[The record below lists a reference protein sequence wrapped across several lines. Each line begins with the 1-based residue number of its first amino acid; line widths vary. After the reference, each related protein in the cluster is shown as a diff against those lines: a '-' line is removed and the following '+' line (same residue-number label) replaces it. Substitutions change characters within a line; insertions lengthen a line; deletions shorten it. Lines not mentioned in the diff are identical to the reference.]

1 LNNTDSNRAGRYVSQ
16 PGGYK
21 AFVPN
26 PLPPEPPGL
35 MDEEIIRLL
44 SLADQNTGRLDG
56 ACYAVPDTELFI
68 KTIAKMYVRKE
79 AVDSS
84 RIEGTRASLIDELEL
99 EAGLPVSSGT
109 TDADEIRNYIEAMNY
124 GLKRLEKLPL
134 CLRLLRE
141 IHEKL
146 LSGVRGYN
154 RSPGQFRKSQN
165 WIGPPGSAINTATYI
180 PPPVPEMNEAL
191 DAFEKFLH
199 KASNI
204 PALIK
209 IGLLH
214 AQFEMIHPFLDG
226 NGRIGRLL
234 ITLYLCQ
241 QKILSQ
247 PLLYLSKV
255 LSQSRQEYYE
265 LLSQIGKNGN
275 WEQWLKFYL
284 RAVVIAAEDASAKI
298 KEIVLLRNRHRQ
310 LIIDNMQS
318 RAKSALIVLESLFSQ
333 PLISLGKVAELLNVS
348 NQTANTLLKDFVEIG
363 ILTEQTG
370 KKRNRVYMYKDY
382 VQMFMD

>member
-1 LNNTDSNRAGRYVSQ
+1 MANTDLNRAGKYISQ
-16 PGGYK
+16 PSGYK
-21 AFVPN
+21 AFIPN
-26 PLPPEPPGL
+26 PLPPDSSL
-35 MDEEIIRLL
+35 IMDEEIIRLL
-44 SLADQNTGRLDG
+44 SLADQNIGRLDG
-56 ACYAVPDTELFI
+56 VCYAVPDTELFI

-84 RIEGTRASLIDELEL
+84 QIEGTRASLIDELEL
-99 EAGLPVSSGT
+99 EAGLPASSGS

-124 GLKRLEKLPL
+124 GLKRLEELPL

-146 LSGVRGYN
+146 LSGVRGHN

-180 PPPVPEMNEAL
+180 PPPVPQMNEAL
-191 DAFEKFLH
+191 DALEKFLH
-199 KASNI
+199 KADSI
-204 PALIK
+204 PVLIK

-255 LSQSRQEYYE
+255 LSQSRQEYSG
-265 LLSQIGKNGN
+265 LLSQISKNGD

-284 RAVVIAAEDASAKI
+284 RAVVIAAEDAAAKI

-310 LIIDNMQS
+310 LIIDGMQS
-318 RAKSALIVLESLFSQ
+318 RAKSALVVLESLFSQ
-333 PLISLGKVAELLNVS
+333 PLVSFGKVAELLDVS
-348 NQTANTLLKDFVEIG
+348 NQTANNLLNDFVEMG
-363 ILTEQTG
+363 ILVEQTG

-382 VQMFMD
+382 VQMFMN

>member
-1 LNNTDSNRAGRYVSQ
+1 MANTDINRAGKYVSQ
-16 PGGYK
+16 PSGYK
-21 AFVPN
+21 AFIPN
-26 PLPPEPPGL
+26 PLPPEPSL
-35 MDEEIIRLL
+35 IMDEEIFRML
-44 SLADQNTGRLDG
+44 SLADQNIGRLDG
-56 ACYAVPDTELFI
+56 ACYAVPDTVIFMQS
-68 KTIAKMYVRKE
+68 IAKMYVRKE

-84 RIEGTRASLIDELEL
+84 RIEGTQASLIDELEL
-99 EAGLPVSSGT
+99 EAGLPISSGS

-124 GLKRLEKLPL
+124 GLKRLEELPL

-146 LSGVRGYN
+146 LFGVRGHN

-165 WIGPPGSAINTATYI
+165 WIGQPGSTINTATYI
-180 PPPVPEMNEAL
+180 PPPVQEMNDAL
-191 DAFEKFLH
+191 DTFEKFLH
-199 KASNI
+199 KADDV

-255 LSQSRQEYYE
+255 LSQSRQEYSG
-265 LLSQIGKNGN
+265 LLSQISKNGD

-298 KEIVLLRNRHRQ
+298 KEIVILRNRHRQ

-318 RAKSALIVLESLFSQ
+318 RTKSALDVLESLFSQ
-333 PLISLGKVAELLNVS
+333 PLVSFGKVAKLLDVS
-348 NQTANTLLKDFVEIG
+348 NQTANNLLSDFEQMG
-363 ILTEQTG
+363 ILKETTG
-370 KKRNRVYMYKDY
+370 KKRNRVYMYNEY
-382 VQMFMD
+382 VQMFID